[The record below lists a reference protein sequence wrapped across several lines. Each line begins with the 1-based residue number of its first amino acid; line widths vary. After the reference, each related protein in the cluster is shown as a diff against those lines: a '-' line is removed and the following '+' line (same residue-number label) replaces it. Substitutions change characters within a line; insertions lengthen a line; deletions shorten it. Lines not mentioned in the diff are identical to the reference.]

1 MSILKGLDMVSILKG
16 LGNLSIK
23 ASTMVLVA
31 IQGWFIVSILKGLGM
46 VLVAILLVLGNG

>member
-1 MSILKGLDMVSILKG
+1 MVSILKG
-16 LGNLSIK
+16 LGNVSIK
-23 ASTMVLVA
+23 ASTMVLVV